1 MGLGWGWGSGSG
13 LLGPG
18 PGPGPGLGLGVA
30 KSPRDLLERRA
41 ARAALLADPELR
53 LRDEQA
59 VRLLAQLARLQP

>member
-1 MGLGWGWGSGSG
+1 
-13 LLGPG
+13 
-18 PGPGPGLGLGVA
+18 VA